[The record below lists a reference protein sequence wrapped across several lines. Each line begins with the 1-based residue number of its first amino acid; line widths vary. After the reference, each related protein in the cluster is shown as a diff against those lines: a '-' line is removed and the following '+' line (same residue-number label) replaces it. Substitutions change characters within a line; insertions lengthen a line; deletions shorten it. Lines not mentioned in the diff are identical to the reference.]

1 MLKAENLSVNR
12 GGYQLFK
19 GLEMDIQPG
28 QVVGLSGPN
37 GAGKSSLIL
46 AILDLIPY
54 DGSFEKNYESK
65 SLGVVWQDRGLPLNV
80 SPKRW
85 FDYLST
91 LYTTPLDH
99 ALLERFDFRLA
110 EKPIRSYSGGEQQK
124 IAIISAFFHNPKM
137 LVLDEPTVGLDEM
150 ARNSFYE
157 LSRESSNKGSAI
169 LVTSHLQQDISA
181 ITDTNFQLGKSDRKN
196 PEVN

>member
-1 MLKAENLSVNR
+1 
-12 GGYQLFK
+12 
-19 GLEMDIQPG
+19 MDIQPG